1 MSYQTIT
8 IDITGRTA
16 RLTLNRPEKLNALNE
31 TMLRE
36 MLSGLGEIAANDDV
50 NVVTLTGAGR
60 GFCAGVDTASEF
72 FLQTDASGAVTNGGR
87 DFAVSLFSQHRL
99 IRALAEMPQ
108 ITIAAVN
115 GMCVGGGGFGMAMA
129 CDMRI
134 ASQEAKFWMIPAK
147 VGVVQDYGIP
157 WFLER
162 LIGTAKTLELLLTGD
177 PIDGAQ
183 AAALGIVNKCVAPG
197 ELASETEQLASKIA
211 ASAPLGIRI
220 AKQSV
225 YRGLTLSLAEQLDT
239 EAISNGLLTSTQ
251 DAREGFAAYRE
262 NRPANFT
269 GR

>member
-8 IDITGRTA
+8 IEITGRSA
-16 RLTLNRPEKLNALNE
+16 QLTLNRPEKLNAFNDA
-31 TMLRE
+31 MLQE
-36 MLSGLGEIAANDDV
+36 MLSGLAEIAANDDV
-50 NVVTLTGAGR
+50 NVLTLTGAGR
-60 GFCAGVDTASEF
+60 AFCAGVDTRSEF
-72 FLQTDASGAVTNGGR
+72 FLQSDASGATTNGGR
-87 DFAVSLFSQHRL
+87 DFTVSLFSQHRM

-108 ITIAAVN
+108 VTIAAVH

-134 ASQEAKFWMIPAK
+134 ASQDAKFWMIPGK
-147 VGVVQDYGIP
+147 VGVVQDFGIP

-162 LIGTAKTLELLLTGD
+162 LIGTAKTLELMLSGD
-177 PIDGAQ
+177 VIDGAQ

-197 ELASETEQLASKIA
+197 ELASETAQLAGKISA
-211 ASAPLGIRI
+211 GAPLGIRM

-239 EAISNGLLTSTQ
+239 EAISNGLLSSTE

-262 NRPANFT
+262 NRPAKFT